1 MELIRNFGRYK
12 IDLDSVGLIIWD
24 NRIRCGQQAVI
35 ESQIGEVT
43 ISRYCLKLLI
53 AKELTDEITLNGN
66 QRKICMHNA
75 SNI

>member
-1 MELIRNFGRYK
+1 MELIRNFGQYK

-24 NRIRCGQQAVI
+24 NRIRCRYWAMI

-43 ISRYCLKLLI
+43 IPRYCLKLLV
-53 AKELTDEITLNGN
+53 AEELIDVITLNGN

-75 SNI
+75 SSI

>member
-43 ISRYCLKLLI
+43 ISRYCLKLLV
-53 AKELTDEITLNGN
+53 AEELIDEITFNGN

>member
-35 ESQIGEVT
+35 ESQIGQVT
-43 ISRYCLKLLI
+43 ISRYCLKLLV
-53 AKELTDEITLNGN
+53 AEELIDEITLNG
-66 QRKICMHNA
+66 KSKKDMYA
-75 SNI
+75 

>member
-43 ISRYCLKLLI
+43 ISRYCLKLLV
-53 AKELTDEITLNGN
+53 AEELIDEITLNGN
-66 QRKICMHNA
+66 QRKISMHNA